1 MVQPDGTSRIS
12 KIDTYLN
19 VAEAF
24 AYRSTCLKR
33 KYGAV
38 IVKDDVVVSTGYN
51 GSPRGYTNCCD
62 IGTCPRIE
70 RDLHQ
75 GQGEKEVNL
84 AIAEELKACLEEA
97 GIQVVMTRSD
107 AGGLY
112 QESDENKKQ
121 ADMRARCA
129 IIDEAGAELTVSVH
143 QNSYPAESVR
153 GPQVFYHAQSSE
165 GQKAAACLQE
175 ALNQE
180 LSITRPREIKANNTY
195 YILKKTKTPVVIAE
209 CGFLSNYEEAEKL
222 TTKDYQ
228 KQVAHALC
236 SGILAYLE
244 ASGG

>member
-1 MVQPDGTSRIS
+1 M
-12 KIDTYLN
+12 
-19 VAEAF
+19 
-24 AYRSTCLKR
+24 
-33 KYGAV
+33 
-38 IVKDDVVVSTGYN
+38 
-51 GSPRGYTNCCD
+51 
-62 IGTCPRIE
+62 
-70 RDLHQ
+70 
-75 GQGEKEVNL
+75 NL

-180 LSITRPREIKANNTY
+180 LSITRPRRSKPQYLLHIEKNKNAGGH
-195 YILKKTKTPVVIAE
+195 AE

>member
-1 MVQPDGTSRIS
+1 VKKIS
-12 KIDTYLN
+12 METILGVLLFAGLGLLFTRGIQKTAGEAVTKEKQAAVTATVVIDAGHGGSDPGKIGIN
-19 VAEAF
+19 
-24 AYRSTCLKR
+24 
-33 KYGAV
+33 GA
-38 IVKDDVVVSTGYN
+38 
-51 GSPRGYTNCCD
+51 R
-62 IGTCPRIE
+62 
-70 RDLHQ
+70 
-75 GQGEKEVNL
+75 EKEVNL

-97 GIQVVMTRSD
+97 GIRVVMTRSD

-129 IIDEAGAELTVSVH
+129 IIDEAGAELTVSIH

>member
-1 MVQPDGTSRIS
+1 MKKIS
-12 KIDTYLN
+12 METILGVLLFAGLGLLFTRGIQKTAGEAVTEEKQAAVTATVVIDAGHGGSDPGKIGIN
-19 VAEAF
+19 
-24 AYRSTCLKR
+24 
-33 KYGAV
+33 GA
-38 IVKDDVVVSTGYN
+38 
-51 GSPRGYTNCCD
+51 R
-62 IGTCPRIE
+62 
-70 RDLHQ
+70 
-75 GQGEKEVNL
+75 EKEVNL

-165 GQKAAACLQE
+165 